1 MHGQPVCEAELHAQ
15 INSSGDWKVVD
26 LCISAGVD
34 GLSKKIQEVKDFV
47 DERVDALSRKQDD
60 LAESQ
65 DEMKDQLEDVQQ
77 NISGV
82 TYTCTCIML
91 QINLSSVSHS
101 QFAEFIRG
109 FDRQWLESQ
118 CTRRRCDMH
127 ACTSCRNCTG
137 LPCCGHFV
145 QHSTSSPVQSTVQ
158 GAERRSQLVVWS
170 QFQSWC
176 LFAVPVLVLHLV
188 LVWHKHVHL
197 CFQSFPAVNSYTLNP
212 RHSNLNSTHP
222 QLQV

>member
-91 QINLSSVSHS
+91 QINLSRPSTDNGWKVSVPEDAVTCKRVHPVETALASPAVVILSSTQLRPLYNPLCRGLKGGHS
-101 QFAEFIRG
+101 
-109 FDRQWLESQ
+109 WLF
-118 CTRRRCDMH
+118 
-127 ACTSCRNCTG
+127 G
-137 LPCCGHFV
+137 LSFNPGVC
-145 QHSTSSPVQSTVQ
+145 
-158 GAERRSQLVVWS
+158 LL
-170 QFQSWC
+170 FQSWFC
-176 LFAVPVLVLHLV
+176 IWSWSGINMFTCV
-188 LVWHKHVHL
+188 
-197 CFQSFPAVNSYTLNP
+197 SS
-212 RHSNLNSTHP
+212 HSL
-222 QLQV
+222 L